1 MLPIC
6 AAAASLVPSLL
17 EVAPPQPLPAPM
29 LVSSAQVL
37 PESGEAH
44 VLAICTA
51 AASLV
56 PSLLEVIATQFLGGM
71 LATSVQVLPE
81 SEEV

>member
-17 EVAPPQPLPAPM
+17 EVTLLQFLPAPM
-29 LVSSAQVL
+29 LVSSVQVL
-37 PESGEAH
+37 PESEEAH

-56 PSLLEVIATQFLGGM
+56 PSLLEVVAIQFLGGM